1 MLSRLAAA
9 TIGAAL
15 ISLPAAAQTA
25 PQAPATVKQGA
36 PNHNVGDPNERICE
50 NLTIVGS
57 RLSKKRVC
65 ATRAEWAE
73 RKRED
78 RQVIDQAQ
86 QGRHCGS
93 ANTGGFSEGSTC

>member
-1 MLSRLAAA
+1 MLVRHAALV
-9 TIGAAL
+9 TML
-15 ISLPAAAQTA
+15 ISLPAVAQTP
-25 PQAPATVKQGA
+25 PQAPASGKQAA
-36 PNHNVGDPNERICE
+36 PSQKVGDLNERICE

-57 RLSKKRVC
+57 RLSVKRVC

-78 RQVIDQAQ
+78 RQVMDQAQ

-93 ANTGGFSEGSTC
+93 VNTGGFKEGSTC

>member
-9 TIGAAL
+9 VAAAAL
-15 ISLPAAAQTA
+15 IGMPGAAAQPA
-25 PQAPATVKQGA
+25 PSGKQVV
-36 PNHNVGDPNERICE
+36 PNYNIGDPNERICE
-50 NLTIVGS
+50 NLTMVGS

-78 RQVIDQAQ
+78 RQAIDQAQ

-93 ANTGGFSEGSTC
+93 VNTGGFAEGSSC